1 MGNKNFSNAVGELL
15 VNSALDS
22 FVGLLIAMTAIFVIT
37 FVIVAVLYKD
47 EYTMGEI
54 FQKYFSLVGTLI
66 RENTKAFCVFL
77 SVAGGVFLLGTAVGF
92 CEGLAELAKQFTDYF
107 FMF

>member
-1 MGNKNFSNAVGELL
+1 MVNKNFSTAVGELL

-22 FVGLLIAMTAIFVIT
+22 FVGLLVAMTILFVAT
-37 FVIVAVLYKD
+37 FVVVAVFYKD

-77 SVAGGVFLLGTAVGF
+77 GAAVFVFALGTAVGF
-92 CEGLAELAKQFTDYF
+92 CEGFAELAKQFADYI